1 MRLLLTLVGAGDPA
15 GTDVLVEAPAG
26 TPLSAVRGRLEELT
40 GPWPGPARAGGRE
53 VTGAPLGVE
62 PLLHG
67 AVVDVSTPGPAVPP
81 GTGAPAGPPPP
92 AGAPVALVVVSAG
105 PDAGG
110 RFALLPGRHVVGRA
124 HGAARCAVPLA
135 DPGVSRAHAVL
146 EVAADGSAAVH
157 DAGSLNGTALLLPGT
172 RREVRDR
179 AEQLQ
184 PGARLLVGA
193 SVLHVAPPAVRAA
206 EVRPDGHGH
215 LLLNRCPR
223 LEGGA
228 GPSGTGSSGTGSS
241 GTGPDG
247 AVPRW
252 PHPPP
257 ARDLP
262 GVPWPALLVPL
273 GVAVVL
279 ALVWSPLSLLLGLA
293 SPLLAGGH
301 WWSQRR
307 RARTE
312 RERDLAGCAAARE
325 RVRTAHAGVLAAE
338 HRRRHEASPGPDGVL
353 AHARARGVRLYERT
367 RTSPDA
373 LVLRVGLGRTH
384 VDGAVVRDDA
394 PGPAHGRGPGDAG
407 AAEPPGPD
415 LDDVPI
421 TVDLSAGPLGVAG
434 PRPLV
439 LAVVRQLVGQV
450 AAWHGPGEV
459 GVLLTGAR
467 ERSPWRWLELLP
479 HADPGPGGGGVPAT
493 LRAELQRRALARGAR
508 GTAASADP
516 PRALVLLVDG
526 AADLR
531 TDADLTRLL
540 RDGGAEGIHVLCL
553 ESDRTRLPAE
563 CATVLDVAAD
573 ASGDAVLHTS
583 GAAASAVRVDAVG
596 PAWAEELARAL
607 APVRDAAPS
616 GTGGAVPR
624 SASLLRLLA
633 LPAPRAGTLGT
644 AAGAA
649 GGAVPAVDPA
659 ALARVWEQREP
670 GAVAVLGATATGP
683 CRLDLVADGPHV
695 LVAGTTG
702 SGKSVLLQALVT
714 SLALQAPPDA
724 VRFVLVDYKGGAAFA
739 GCTGLPHVAGLVT
752 DLDEHLAQRVLR
764 SLRAEVRRREGV
776 LRAAGAADLADLP
789 ASSPAAAEVPRL
801 VIVVDEFRVLSQ
813 ELPEFVDGL
822 VRLAAVGRSLGLHL
836 VLATQRPAGV
846 VSPEIRA
853 NTNARIALRVQDR
866 ADAEDVVGDAAPA
879 AISDTAPGR
888 AVLRRGSR
896 GLEAFQTALLGDGG
910 GADEV
915 RVRRAGDVGE
925 ERGGAAERAGAR
937 RALAGV
943 VAAVRE
949 ATALRGRPVPPAPW
963 SPPLPQRV
971 PAADLPAVP
980 GSGALLRWGLLDVP
994 DEQRRAVAGWDLA
1007 TGGHL
1012 LVAGTVRSGRS
1023 TLLRALAV
1031 AAATEDVE
1039 VSVLD
1044 GGGALADLVDLAH
1057 VGSVVG
1063 RAELWRAHRLL
1074 QRLTEEVQR
1083 RRELFARLGVHD
1095 LAAARRA
1102 PGSGSLPHLVLL
1114 ADGWDGWAGD
1124 LAAVELGAPVDAFHR
1139 LLREGSAVGV
1149 RVATSGDRALL
1160 TSPVAAAA
1168 AEVVL
1173 LRLADRA
1180 DAALVGVPAREVPA
1194 SQPPGRGLL
1203 VRDRTAL
1210 EVQVALPAVPPAAPV
1225 PAVAAARVRVRPL
1238 PASVTTSALPTAVG
1252 TVVPLGV
1259 GGDDAAPVTV
1269 DLAGGLLVCGP
1280 ARSGRTTALRALAA
1294 ALARRPGAPPVAVV
1308 TADAGARGSFATAA
1322 WVGLQDVDG
1331 LRRVLAAP
1339 GAVVLV
1345 DDAARPLPAPV
1356 EDLLVEALRGT
1367 PGGCLL
1373 AAAADGGEVA
1383 AAFRGLPAALRT
1395 ARTTVLLGRGGQVP
1409 ADVLGRRAVLAPAP
1423 GPGAGFVVTDG
1434 GWTALRGAVPDGAAA
1449 APTVER

>member
-40 GPWPGPARAGGRE
+40 GPWPGPARAGGGRE
-53 VTGAPLGVE
+53 VTGAVLGVE

-67 AVVDVSTPGPAVPP
+67 AVVDVSAPGPATRP

-92 AGAPVALVVVSAG
+92 AGAPVALVVVAAG

-110 RFALLPGRHVVGRA
+110 RFALPPGRHVVGRA
-124 HGAARCAVPLA
+124 HGTARCAVPLA

-146 EVAADGSAAVH
+146 EVAADGSVAVH
-157 DAGSLNGTALLLPGT
+157 DTGSLNGTALLLPGT
-172 RREVRDR
+172 RREVRGR

-184 PGARLLVGA
+184 PGARLLVGS
-193 SVLHVAPPAVRAA
+193 SVLHVAPPPVRAA

-215 LLLNRCPR
+215 LMLNRCPR
-223 LEGGA
+223 LGDGA
-228 GPSGTGSSGTGSS
+228 GA
-241 GTGPDG
+241 DG
-247 AVPRW
+247 AVLRW

-262 GVPWPALLVPL
+262 GVPWLALLVPL

-279 ALVWSPLSLLLGLA
+279 ALAWSPLSLLLGLA
-293 SPLLAGGH
+293 SPLLAGGQ

-312 RERDLAGCAAARE
+312 REHDLAACTAARE
-325 RVRTAHAGVLAAE
+325 RVRSAHAGVLAAE

-353 AHARARGVRLYERT
+353 AHALARGVRLYERT

-373 LVLRVGLGRTH
+373 LVLRVGLGRSH

-394 PGPAHGRGPGDAG
+394 PGPPHGPGTPGG
-407 AAEPPGPD
+407 ADAEPPGAD

-459 GVLLTGAR
+459 GVVLTGVR

-479 HADPGPGGGGVPAT
+479 HAEPGPGPGGGAAPAT
-493 LRAELQRRALARGAR
+493 LRAELQRRSLARGAR
-508 GTAASADP
+508 GTGAGADP
-516 PRALVLLVDG
+516 ARALVLLVDG

-540 RDGGAEGIHVLCL
+540 RDGGAEGIHVVCL

-563 CATVLDVAAD
+563 CAAVLDVAAD
-573 ASGDAVLHTS
+573 ASGDAVLHAG
-583 GAAASAVRVDAVG
+583 GAAACAVRVDAAG

-607 APVRDAAPS
+607 APVRDAAPA

-624 SASLLRLLA
+624 SASLLRLLE
-633 LPAPRAGTLGT
+633 LPAPSPRAAVRGGD
-644 AAGAA
+644 ADGA
-649 GGAVPAVDPA
+649 GGAPPAVDPA
-659 ALARVWEQREP
+659 ALARAWDQREP

-752 DLDEHLAQRVLR
+752 DLDEHLARRVLR

-789 ASSPAAAEVPRL
+789 APSPAAAGVPRL
-801 VIVVDEFRVLSQ
+801 VIVVDEFRVLAQ

-822 VRLAAVGRSLGLHL
+822 VRLATVGRSLGLHL

-910 GADEV
+910 GVDGVDGV
-915 RVRRAGDVGE
+915 RVRRAGDAGE
-925 ERGGAAERAGAR
+925 EQGAAAERAGAR

-943 VAAVRE
+943 VSAVRE

-971 PAADLPAVP
+971 PAADLPAAP
-980 GSGALLRWGLLDVP
+980 GAVLRWGLLDVP
-994 DEQRRAVAGWDLA
+994 DEQRRAVAAWDPA
-1007 TGGHL
+1007 AGGHL

-1031 AAATEDVE
+1031 AAGTGDAE

-1044 GGGALADLVDLAH
+1044 GGGALADLADLAH

-1095 LAAARRA
+1095 LAGARRA
-1102 PGSGSLPHLVLL
+1102 PGAGSLPHLVLL

-1149 RVATSGDRALL
+1149 RVATTGDRALL

-1210 EVQVALPAVPPAAPV
+1210 EVQVALPAAPPAAPAPAV
-1225 PAVAAARVRVRPL
+1225 PAPRVRVRPL
-1238 PASVTTSALPTAVG
+1238 PASVAASALPAAAG

-1259 GGDDAAPVTV
+1259 GGDDAAPVAV

-1294 ALARRPGAPPVAVV
+1294 ALARRPAAPPVAVV
-1308 TADAGARGSFATAA
+1308 TADADARGSFATAA
-1322 WVGLQDVDG
+1322 WVGLQDADG
-1331 LRRVLAAP
+1331 LRRVLAVP

-1356 EDLLVEALRGT
+1356 EDLLVEVLRGA
-1367 PGGCLL
+1367 PAGCLL

-1434 GWTALRGAVPDGAAA
+1434 GWTALRVAAPDEAAA